1 MSHMLLAALFFATV
15 IVLEVPRMLKNGLYR
30 ELKVFAVLMLLAMA
44 SAYAAILDLP
54 LPNLAEGLD
63 AVFRPAFMTLEGLLA
78 APE

>member
-1 MSHMLLAALFFATV
+1 MLLAALFFATV

-44 SAYAAILDLP
+44 GAYAAILDLP

-63 AVFRPAFMTLEGLLA
+63 AVFRPAFMALEGLLA